1 MARKSGFTQFA
12 ENFQSAYGMVNDF
25 EKERTSRGIADE
37 KQTEEFDDAGNFVGW
52 KYNDELTPEK
62 RATDT
67 MRGLRTNR
75 IADNLERY
83 GDRSGA
89 TDLRTSQ
96 AAYRETQNKN
106 KKFDATYDASVAA
119 ANAKSGLTTQ
129 EANLSITNNQVLV
142 DFSKLRNEGNFD
154 EPGSA
159 KTWLMAEFDKSGDPR
174 ISNLINGMD
183 DNTLGQTLNDGVQLR
198 AQAEKALIGGI
209 ASTRKMLD
217 GINLDGKGTLI
228 RNENGS
234 FTFDEF
240 LEDGSSIPGAAIQGK
255 DWTEFQANVRSR
267 LDPMNSITI
276 ALSHSKIA
284 QAKADL
290 KLTTAQAAE
299 AYSKATSGDANKA
312 KLAYYKNQNDFLSRD
327 PQFMAA
333 FSDYTEKKTEANY
346 KKLRLYYDNYYANNR
361 DLYDPKATP
370 SFAESVGGTNV
381 NVNTGV
387 GGNNNDGFSMV
398 EVPAPDGDNT
408 GTPVATVTPV
418 SDTGV
423 ATDSSLVNTK
433 GVNAKITTLKAEISK
448 MSSKLGVGRRSGQ
461 NKTLQ
466 RLKKELKSL
475 EDLLNLSIK

>member
-1 MARKSGFTQFA
+1 
-12 ENFQSAYGMVNDF
+12 
-25 EKERTSRGIADE
+25 
-37 KQTEEFDDAGNFVGW
+37 
-52 KYNDELTPEK
+52 
-62 RATDT
+62 
-67 MRGLRTNR
+67 
-75 IADNLERY
+75 
-83 GDRSGA
+83 
-89 TDLRTSQ
+89 
-96 AAYRETQNKN
+96 
-106 KKFDATYDASVAA
+106 
-119 ANAKSGLTTQ
+119 
-129 EANLSITNNQVLV
+129 
-142 DFSKLRNEGNFD
+142 
-154 EPGSA
+154 
-159 KTWLMAEFDKSGDPR
+159 
-174 ISNLINGMD
+174 
-183 DNTLGQTLNDGVQLR
+183 
-198 AQAEKALIGGI
+198 
-209 ASTRKMLD
+209 
-217 GINLDGKGTLI
+217 
-228 RNENGS
+228 
-234 FTFDEF
+234 
-240 LEDGSSIPGAAIQGK
+240 
-255 DWTEFQANVRSR
+255 
-267 LDPMNSITI
+267 MNSITI